1 MTSSVTET
9 VLTIASD
16 VLGVPAGQVTLDAS
30 PQSVANWD
38 SVQHLNLVLAVEQAF
53 DLTFEPEELDQMKSL
68 RDVVALVQGK
78 RGEAAV

>member
-1 MTSSVTET
+1 MTTSVADT

-16 VLGVPAGQVTLDAS
+16 VLGVPANQVTLDAS

-53 DLTFEPEELDQMKSL
+53 DLTFEPEELDRMKSL
-68 RDVVALVQGK
+68 RDVVALVQEK
-78 RGEAAV
+78 RGSS

>member
-1 MTSSVTET
+1 MTTSVADT

-16 VLGVPAGQVTLDAS
+16 VLGVPANQVTLDAS

-53 DLTFEPEELDQMKSL
+53 DLTFEPEELDRMKSL
-68 RDVVALVQGK
+68 RDVVALVQEK
-78 RGEAAV
+78 RGHS

>member
-1 MTSSVTET
+1 MTTSVADT

-16 VLGVPAGQVTLDAS
+16 VLGVPANQVTLDAS

-53 DLTFEPEELDQMKSL
+53 DLMFEPEELDRMKSL
-68 RDVVALVQGK
+68 RDVVALVQEK
-78 RGEAAV
+78 RGSS

>member
-1 MTSSVTET
+1 MTTSVADT

-16 VLGVPAGQVTLDAS
+16 VLGVPANQVTLDAS

-53 DLTFEPEELDQMKSL
+53 DLTFEPEELDRMKSL
-68 RDVVALVQGK
+68 RDVVALVHEK
-78 RGEAAV
+78 RGSS

>member
-1 MTSSVTET
+1 MTTSVVET

-16 VLGVPAGQVTLDAS
+16 VLGVPAGQVTLEAS

-78 RGEAAV
+78 RGNQ

>member
-1 MTSSVTET
+1 MTTSVVDT

-16 VLGVPAGQVTLDAS
+16 VLGVPADQITLDTT
-30 PQSVANWD
+30 PQSAANWD

-78 RGEAAV
+78 RGNR

>member
-1 MTSSVTET
+1 MTTSVVET

-16 VLGVPAGQVTLDAS
+16 VLGVPANQVTLDAS

-53 DLTFEPEELDQMKSL
+53 DLTFEPEELDRMKSL
-68 RDVVALVQGK
+68 RDVVALVQEK
-78 RGEAAV
+78 RGNS

>member
-16 VLGVPAGQVTLDAS
+16 VLGVPADQVTLDAS

-68 RDVVALVQGK
+68 REVVALVQGK
-78 RGEAAV
+78 RGNL

>member
-1 MTSSVTET
+1 MTSSDTET

>member
-1 MTSSVTET
+1 MTTSVADT

-16 VLGVPAGQVTLDAS
+16 VLGVPANQVTLDAS

-53 DLTFEPEELDQMKSL
+53 DLTFEPEELDRMKSL
-68 RDVVALVQGK
+68 RDVVALVQEK
-78 RGEAAV
+78 RASS

>member
-1 MTSSVTET
+1 MTTSVADT

-16 VLGVPAGQVTLDAS
+16 VLGVPANQVTLDAS

-53 DLTFEPEELDQMKSL
+53 DLMFEPEELDRMKSL
-68 RDVVALVQGK
+68 RDVVALVQEK
-78 RGEAAV
+78 RGNS

>member
-1 MTSSVTET
+1 MTTSVVET

-16 VLGVPAGQVTLDAS
+16 VLGIPAGQVTLDAS

-78 RGEAAV
+78 RGTE

>member
-1 MTSSVTET
+1 MTTSVADT

-16 VLGVPAGQVTLDAS
+16 VLGVPANQVTLDAS

-53 DLTFEPEELDQMKSL
+53 DLTFEPEELDRMKSL
-68 RDVVALVQGK
+68 RDVVALVQEK
-78 RGEAAV
+78 RGPS

>member
-1 MTSSVTET
+1 MTTSVVDT

-16 VLGVPAGQVTLDAS
+16 VLGVPASQVTLDAS

-53 DLTFEPEELDQMKSL
+53 DLTFEPEELDRMKSL
-68 RDVVALVQGK
+68 RDVVALVQEK
-78 RGEAAV
+78 RGNS

>member
-1 MTSSVTET
+1 MTTSVADT

-16 VLGVPAGQVTLDAS
+16 VLGVPANEVTLDAS

-53 DLTFEPEELDQMKSL
+53 DLTFEPEELDRMKSL
-68 RDVVALVQGK
+68 RDVVALVQEK
-78 RGEAAV
+78 RGSS

>member
-1 MTSSVTET
+1 MTTSVTET

-53 DLTFEPEELDQMKSL
+53 DLTFEPEELDQMKCL